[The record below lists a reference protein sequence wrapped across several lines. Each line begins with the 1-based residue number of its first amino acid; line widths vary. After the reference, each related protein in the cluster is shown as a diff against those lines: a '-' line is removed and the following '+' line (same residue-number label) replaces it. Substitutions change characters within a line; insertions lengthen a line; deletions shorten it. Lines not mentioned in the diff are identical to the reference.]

1 MNLTQLVSNPPL
13 FFSTYLLL
21 THTFLIWTHSSLERD
36 TRTEAADMYC
46 QLLAALIL
54 SYKLNLL
61 TNDNSIST
69 VVESE
74 SEHEFEYD

>member
-1 MNLTQLVSNPPL
+1 MNFTQFVSNPPL
-13 FFSTYLLL
+13 FFSAYLLM

-36 TRTEAADMYC
+36 TRAEAAEMYC
-46 QLLAALIL
+46 QLIAALVL

-61 TNDNSIST
+61 TNDNSISN
-69 VVESE
+69 VVVSE